1 MHKRGLCRHAVSVRL
16 SVCVFVRL
24 SRSWIMSKR
33 INISSKFFHTI
44 LVFPYQT
51 GWRYSDGT
59 PLTEASNAGGVGK
72 KRDSGG
78 PISGFIG
85 HLYSGAYSIS
95 IAKRWLEYFLII
107 SVSIC
112 TKVARSILMRDRNTG
127 TQPNFKNRFLDLEF
141 CRRKTVVLTFLRRVS
156 SKFAAMSKINKWRHG
171 HLSYGDVI
179 RWAAVTWYAY

>member
-1 MHKRGLCRHAVSVRL
+1 MHKRGLCRHAVCLSVRL
-16 SVCVFVRL
+16 SVCL
-24 SRSWIMSKR
+24 SHSWIMSKR

-141 CRRKTVVLTFLRRVS
+141 CRRKTVVLTFLHSVS
-156 SKFAAMSKINKWRHG
+156 SKCQAASKWRHAHFG
-171 HLSYGDVI
+171 HPLSWI
-179 RWAAVTWYAY
+179 STWRE